1 MRTKLAL
8 LLVLLMVSSAQ
19 ADRLVREDD
28 PSKLRFNDYS
38 EAFNDRFDYY
48 DVSIKTAPTRFIIDR
63 KTGCEFMLTTDG
75 GIQALTPLDACPKEN
90 IKPYK

>member
-1 MRTKLAL
+1 MRTKLVV
-8 LLVLLMVSSAQ
+8 LLVLLLMAWNVN
-19 ADRLVREDD
+19 ADKDD
-28 PSKLRFNDYS
+28 PSKIRFNDYS
-38 EAFNDRFDYY
+38 EVFNNRFDYY

>member
-1 MRTKLAL
+1 MRTKLVV
-8 LLVLLMVSSAQ
+8 LLVLLVAWSAN
-19 ADRLVREDD
+19 ADKDD
-28 PSKLRFNDYS
+28 PSKIRFNDYS
-38 EAFNDRFDYY
+38 EVFNNRFDYY

>member
-1 MRTKLAL
+1 MRTKLAV
-8 LLVLLMVSSAQ
+8 LLVLLVAWSAN
-19 ADRLVREDD
+19 ADKDD
-28 PSKLRFNDYS
+28 PSKIRFNDYS
-38 EAFNDRFDYY
+38 EVFNNRFDYY